1 MLARQEAS
9 VATEYLRDL
18 LLRFT
23 TFARRLLP
31 KIEPEEIDRSSY
43 DDPPTTVEEKARGT
57 EAAREALRRRGDDE
71 DVPGGSAKSD
81 S

>member
-23 TFARRLLP
+23 AFARRLLP

-43 DDPPTTVEEKARGT
+43 DDRPATIEEKARGT

-71 DVPGGSAKSD
+71 DVQGGAANLD